1 MATNTDRLI
10 ESYFRQKNILINH
23 QIQSY
28 NFYIDEIIPQ
38 IIKQYFPIIISFN
51 DPNCEIYKIELSIDN
66 LNIGK
71 PLLVENNGCSKPMTP
86 NMARI
91 RNNTYLSPLIV
102 DFVWLA
108 VAVAF
113 AVPAETD

>member
-38 IIKQYFPIIISFN
+38 IIKQYFPIIISLFST
-51 DPNCEIYKIELSIDN
+51 PPSQVLGGFLFLSGLGLHFSFIEW
-66 LNIGK
+66 GK
-71 PLLVENNGCSKPMTP
+71 DLTDDED
-86 NMARI
+86 
-91 RNNTYLSPLIV
+91 RN
-102 DFVWLA
+102 F
-108 VAVAF
+108 
-113 AVPAETD
+113 